1 MLPAKKKET
10 ILILCYIL
18 LRNFIFYKLSSFCR
32 HQTNLALKSSNGV
45 NISRERCFLLCIVP
59 YVCFPFLCWIKFF
72 SGCFRLFFIW
82 ETKKKWSLVAL
93 DRWSCYTVTIA
104 WEFAGAD
111 WALVILD
118 EWSSYRGGRLNRFD
132 CNVLS

>member
-18 LRNFIFYKLSSFCR
+18 LCNFIFYKLSSFCR

-82 ETKKKWSLVAL
+82 ETKKMVTGCIRQLIVLYSN
-93 DRWSCYTVTIA
+93 DCMGIRWGGLSI
-104 WEFAGAD
+104 GH
-111 WALVILD
+111 LRRVIILYRR
-118 EWSSYRGGRLNRFD
+118 SSEQ
-132 CNVLS
+132 V